1 MYLHKP
7 PTFLKG
13 KFFITKKGGC
23 HKPYKMAKHFSKE
36 TKMNKTFKRA
46 VSSVLASAMAFS
58 SVTVATV
65 STTLPFTA
73 AQAFAADATIV
84 DSFNVSDLTAGVL
97 TSNTKVGNFTLLATT
112 DKPLT
117 IESNKKSADG
127 YSFTQR
133 MKTGGKGEA
142 GKCRAIS
149 FTTTGAGNVVFYAL
163 SGKSSQDRT
172 IALVDESG
180 ATVASV
186 AVSGSD
192 FVKSTLAIPKAGTY
206 NLVPTD
212 NSVNF
217 YFVGTD
223 VALAGGDDTTTT
235 TEATTAT
242 DASTE
247 TTTEASTETTTVTT
261 TTEGSTETTTVA
273 ANWQIKADTAP
284 AEGYADGALVFEN
297 EYAAVYAAQKL
308 SITGKPLTVNGRT
321 YEKGFKTNGVNT
333 VIDGTSFRLA
343 FKVVVKKSTRV
354 SADTSGGSK
363 NSIFSYDETA
373 GTYTNLTGLVPQSQT
388 MYADLEA
395 GTVAYIGN
403 GGTNNSMLAVDIQ
416 KGPTPVTVTT
426 KLTLGN
432 AATTIPANAIVTIG
446 DQTVTADENGN
457 VEFNGKT
464 STSYKVSYEANG
476 VRYESTLSIGD
487 DGTVTSTLNLPQVSG
502 DATVTVKT
510 ANGTAVASKKVTLT
524 YYVGAKPVFYT
535 VTTDEN
541 GVATFP
547 NLGFNTY
554 NVAIAGYTSTT
565 ETFAPV
571 EGNIA
576 LTINDATAKNYSTL
590 PANASNDNLYVG
602 YTPNATVTTTYDSVQ
617 DAVDNATAGQTIYVA
632 AGTYKELV
640 TITKDIKI
648 VGASADN
655 TIITYNDSQSGND
668 GTAPNG
674 ATDKTKFHGDTVA
687 INGSVNVEF
696 ENIQI
701 KNTAEAD
708 LGVAQNATALSAYGD
723 NLAATVKLTN
733 CTIWAT
739 RDTIFTGKV
748 NANNTWT
755 FDNCTI
761 AGFQDVVCGT
771 GDVTLNDCIWELS
784 LSSDARFLVPNSSLT
799 VTTKMVAN
807 NLTINDTT
815 DTGFTAKTY
824 LGRGWGTSG
833 CSLASTQVIVNG
845 YTDNSGTL
853 VTDGVYHGYDTSLAN
868 NDGTTLADANWL
880 VRAKQNENYYTTNRD
895 LDTVAIN
902 TLQTPVT
909 KDEDGD
915 YLFKGVVNNSLLA
928 KADYIGFAVF
938 NADGTFVGNTK
949 NDTVYR
955 VTGEEG
961 DNLYTVN
968 YFKNM
973 PAEGCIVKGFVQY
986 DGVNIMN
993 EVSNQ
998 TVTAE

>member
-1 MYLHKP
+1 
-7 PTFLKG
+7 
-13 KFFITKKGGC
+13 
-23 HKPYKMAKHFSKE
+23 
-36 TKMNKTFKRA
+36 MNKTFKRA

-180 ATVASV
+180 ASVASV

-403 GGTNNSMLAVDIQ
+403 GGTNNSMLAVDIK

-432 AATTIPANAIVTIG
+432 AATTIPANATVTIG
-446 DQTVTADENGN
+446 GQTVTADENGN
-457 VEFNGKT
+457 IEFNGKT

>member
-1 MYLHKP
+1 
-7 PTFLKG
+7 
-13 KFFITKKGGC
+13 
-23 HKPYKMAKHFSKE
+23 
-36 TKMNKTFKRA
+36 MNKTFKRA

-73 AQAFAADATIV
+73 TQAFAADATIV

-403 GGTNNSMLAVDIQ
+403 GGTNNSMLAVDIK

-432 AATTIPANAIVTIG
+432 SATTIPANAIVTIG
-446 DQTVTADENGN
+446 GQTVTADENGN
-457 VEFNGKT
+457 IEFNGKT

-632 AGTYKELV
+632 AGTYKEMV

-648 VGASADN
+648 VGNSAAD

-668 GTAPNG
+668 STAPNG
-674 ATDKTKFHGDTVA
+674 ATEKTKFHGDTVA

-986 DGVNIMN
+986 DGVKIMN

>member
-1 MYLHKP
+1 
-7 PTFLKG
+7 
-13 KFFITKKGGC
+13 
-23 HKPYKMAKHFSKE
+23 
-36 TKMNKTFKRA
+36 MNKTFKRA

-648 VGASADN
+648 VGASAAD

-784 LSSDARFLVPNSSLT
+784 LSSDAKFLVPNSSKD

>member
-1 MYLHKP
+1 
-7 PTFLKG
+7 
-13 KFFITKKGGC
+13 
-23 HKPYKMAKHFSKE
+23 
-36 TKMNKTFKRA
+36 MNKTFKRA

-308 SITGKPLTVNGRT
+308 SITGRPLTVNGRT
-321 YEKGFKTNGVNT
+321 YEKGFKTNSVNT

-403 GGTNNSMLAVDIQ
+403 GGTNNSMLAVDIK

-432 AATTIPANAIVTIG
+432 SATTIPANAIVTIG
-446 DQTVTADENGN
+446 GQTVTADENGN
-457 VEFNGKT
+457 IEFNGKT

-632 AGTYKELV
+632 AGTYKEMV

-648 VGASADN
+648 VGNSAAD

-668 GTAPNG
+668 STAPNG
-674 ATDKTKFHGDTVA
+674 ATEKTKFHGDTVA

-986 DGVNIMN
+986 DGVKIMN

>member
-1 MYLHKP
+1 
-7 PTFLKG
+7 
-13 KFFITKKGGC
+13 
-23 HKPYKMAKHFSKE
+23 
-36 TKMNKTFKRA
+36 MNKTFKRA

>member
-1 MYLHKP
+1 
-7 PTFLKG
+7 
-13 KFFITKKGGC
+13 
-23 HKPYKMAKHFSKE
+23 
-36 TKMNKTFKRA
+36 MNKTFKRA

-708 LGVAQNATALSAYGD
+708 LGVTQNATALSAYGD

-784 LSSDARFLVPNSSLT
+784 LSSDARFLVPNSSKD

>member
-1 MYLHKP
+1 
-7 PTFLKG
+7 
-13 KFFITKKGGC
+13 
-23 HKPYKMAKHFSKE
+23 
-36 TKMNKTFKRA
+36 MNKTFKRA

-247 TTTEASTETTTVTT
+247 TTTEASTETTT
-261 TTEGSTETTTVA
+261 EGSTETTTVA

-308 SITGKPLTVNGRT
+308 STTGKPLTVNGRT

-343 FKVVVKKSTRV
+343 FKVVAKKSTRV

-432 AATTIPANAIVTIG
+432 AATTIPANATVTIG

-502 DATVTVKT
+502 DAT
-510 ANGTAVASKKVTLT
+510 VASKKVTLT

-590 PANASNDNLYVG
+590 PANASNDKLYVG

-648 VGASADN
+648 VGASAAD

-668 GTAPNG
+668 STAPNG
-674 ATDKTKFHGDTVA
+674 ATEKTKFHGDTVA

-986 DGVNIMN
+986 DGVKIMN

>member
-1 MYLHKP
+1 
-7 PTFLKG
+7 
-13 KFFITKKGGC
+13 
-23 HKPYKMAKHFSKE
+23 
-36 TKMNKTFKRA
+36 MNKTFKRA

-784 LSSDARFLVPNSSLT
+784 LSSDARFLVPNSSKD

-986 DGVNIMN
+986 DGVKIMN

>member
-1 MYLHKP
+1 
-7 PTFLKG
+7 
-13 KFFITKKGGC
+13 
-23 HKPYKMAKHFSKE
+23 
-36 TKMNKTFKRA
+36 MNKTFKRA

-308 SITGKPLTVNGRT
+308 SITGNPLTVNGRT

-648 VGASADN
+648 VGASAAD

-668 GTAPNG
+668 STAPNG
-674 ATDKTKFHGDTVA
+674 ATEKTKFHGDTVA

>member
-1 MYLHKP
+1 
-7 PTFLKG
+7 
-13 KFFITKKGGC
+13 
-23 HKPYKMAKHFSKE
+23 
-36 TKMNKTFKRA
+36 MNKTFKRA

-432 AATTIPANAIVTIG
+432 AATTIPANATVTIG

-668 GTAPNG
+668 STAPNG

-771 GDVTLNDCIWELS
+771 GDVTLNNCIWELS
-784 LSSDARFLVPNSSLT
+784 LSSDARFLVPNSSKD

-815 DTGFTAKTY
+815 NTGFTAKTY

-853 VTDGVYHGYDTSLAN
+853 VTNGVYHGYDTSLAN

-986 DGVNIMN
+986 DGVKIIN

>member
-1 MYLHKP
+1 
-7 PTFLKG
+7 
-13 KFFITKKGGC
+13 
-23 HKPYKMAKHFSKE
+23 
-36 TKMNKTFKRA
+36 MNKTFKRA

-73 AQAFAADATIV
+73 AQAFAAETTTVASWKSGDATIPAAFGAEAAL
-84 DSFNVSDLTAGVL
+84 SSIGNSQTIK
-97 TSNTKVGNFTLLATT
+97 TSATT
-112 DKPLT
+112 TFSDNFVT
-117 IESNKKSADG
+117 VAGTTANDAYSCVSAVATDN
-127 YSFTQR
+127 
-133 MKTGGKGEA
+133 
-142 GKCRAIS
+142 
-149 FTTTGAGNVVFYAL
+149 TGAAKGAKYCVFIPTATGNLNLYVINSGSKATKANSIRVYNNLTNNNNGTYAL
-163 SGKSSQDRT
+163 PTAYDQYDVHGYLEGAAVAPVSIPVTKGNPVCVYFGNSKS
-172 IALVDESG
+172 ILLG
-180 ATVASV
+180 M
-186 AVSGSD
+186 
-192 FVKSTLAIPKAGTY
+192 TL
-206 NLVPTD
+206 
-212 NSVNF
+212 
-217 YFVGTD
+217 VGTT
-223 VALAGGDDTTTT
+223 GGDDTTTT

-273 ANWQIKADTAP
+273 ANWQIKADTA
-284 AEGYADGALVFEN
+284 ADSYAKDELIFEN
-297 EYAAVYAAQKL
+297 EYVAVYAAQD
-308 SITGKPLTVNGRT
+308 ITVQGKPLTVNGRT
-321 YEKGFKTNGVNT
+321 YEKGFRAPSNT
-333 VIDGTSFRLA
+333 CTVDGSTFRSA
-343 FKVVVKKSTRV
+343 FKIVTKKSTRIT
-354 SADTSGGSK
+354 ADTSGGSK
-363 NSIFSYDETA
+363 NAIVDYDEST
-373 GTYTNLTGLVPQSQT
+373 GTYTNLTGFVGQAET
-388 MYADLEA
+388 MYADVDA
-395 GTVAYIGN
+395 GKTVFVGA
-403 GGTNNSMLAVDIQ
+403 GGTSNSMLAVDIQ
-416 KGPTPVTVTT
+416 AGPTPVTVTT

-432 AATTIPANAIVTIG
+432 SATAIPANATVTIG
-446 DQTVTADENGN
+446 DQTVTADENGSI
-457 VEFNGKT
+457 EFTGKT

-476 VRYESTLSIGD
+476 VRYEATLSIGD

-510 ANGTAVASKKVTLT
+510 ANGTAVANKKVTLT
-524 YYVGAKPVFYT
+524 YYVGVKPVYYT
-535 VTTDEN
+535 AKTDEN

-547 NLGFNTY
+547 GLGFNTY
-554 NVAIAGYTSTT
+554 NVAIAGYISTT

-668 GTAPNG
+668 STAPNG
-674 ATDKTKFHGDTVA
+674 ATAKTKFHGDTVA
-687 INGSVNVEF
+687 INDSVNVEF

-708 LGVAQNATALSAYGD
+708 LGVAQNATALSVYGD

-739 RDTIFTGKV
+739 RDTIYTGKV
-748 NANNTWT
+748 SANNTWT

-771 GDVTLNDCIWELS
+771 GDVTLNNCTWELN
-784 LSSDARFLVPNSSLT
+784 LSSDARLLVPASSET
-799 VTTKMVAN
+799 GSTKMVAN

-815 DTGFTAKTY
+815 DTGFTANAY
-824 LGRGWGTSG
+824 LGRGWVSANGI
-833 CSLASTQVIVNG
+833 SLKSTQAIVDG
-845 YTDNSGTL
+845 YVDNTGKVPT
-853 VTDGVYHGYDTSLAN
+853 TNDYHGYDL
-868 NDGTTLADANWL
+868 GTVGSKADTLAETNWL
-880 VRAKQNENYYTTNRD
+880 VRAKQNENFYTTNKD
-895 LDTVAIN
+895 LNTVAIN

-915 YLFKGVVNNSLLA
+915 YLFKGVVNNSLLGN
-928 KADYIGFAVF
+928 ADYIGFAVF

-961 DNLYTVN
+961 SNLYTVN

>member
-1 MYLHKP
+1 
-7 PTFLKG
+7 
-13 KFFITKKGGC
+13 
-23 HKPYKMAKHFSKE
+23 
-36 TKMNKTFKRA
+36 MNKTFKRA

-242 DASTE
+242 EASTE
-247 TTTEASTETTTVTT
+247 TTTAASTETTTVTT

-284 AEGYADGALVFEN
+284 AEGYAKGALVFEN
-297 EYAAVYAAQKL
+297 EYAAVYAAQKID
-308 SITGKPLTVNGRT
+308 ITGKPLTVNGRT

-784 LSSDARFLVPNSSLT
+784 LSSDARFLVPNSSKD

>member
-1 MYLHKP
+1 
-7 PTFLKG
+7 
-13 KFFITKKGGC
+13 
-23 HKPYKMAKHFSKE
+23 
-36 TKMNKTFKRA
+36 MNKTFKRA

-403 GGTNNSMLAVDIQ
+403 GGTNNSMLAVDIK

-432 AATTIPANAIVTIG
+432 AATTIPANATVTIG
-446 DQTVTADENGN
+446 GQTVTADENGN
-457 VEFNGKT
+457 IEFNGKT

-853 VTDGVYHGYDTSLAN
+853 VTDGVYHCYDTSLAN

>member
-1 MYLHKP
+1 
-7 PTFLKG
+7 
-13 KFFITKKGGC
+13 
-23 HKPYKMAKHFSKE
+23 
-36 TKMNKTFKRA
+36 MNKTFKRA

-73 AQAFAADATIV
+73 VQAFAAD
-84 DSFNVSDLTAGVL
+84 SNFNLSSSTLTFEDYTGSDLTPASADTVVTPTGAANTLTALAAGAPVFVNYTSSTATSKGYL
-97 TSNTKVGNFTLLATT
+97 TEAAADGPLAGTIFTKAVTSNKSVKAKDVYKISGVKKGDTVGIYYVFT
-112 DKPLT
+112 DSK
-117 IESNKKSADG
+117 
-127 YSFTQR
+127 
-133 MKTGGKGEA
+133 
-142 GKCRAIS
+142 
-149 FTTTGAGNVVFYAL
+149 
-163 SGKSSQDRT
+163 
-172 IALVDESG
+172 G
-180 ATVASV
+180 AT
-186 AVSGSD
+186 G
-192 FVKSTLAIPKAGTY
+192 KAGTVT
-206 NLVPTD
+206 LTA
-212 NSVNF
+212 
-217 YFVGTD
+217 GTATATATLENKTYKTAPAYLTVTADADCD
-223 VALAGGDDTTTT
+223 VIINAGTSSTAARLGIVAFTVSSAGGDDTTTT
-235 TEATTAT
+235 TE
-242 DASTE
+242 ASTE

-261 TTEGSTETTTVA
+261 TTEGSTETTTAA

-284 AEGYADGALVFEN
+284 SEGYADGALVFEN

-343 FKVVVKKSTRV
+343 FKVVAKKSTRV

-432 AATTIPANAIVTIG
+432 AATTIPANATVTIG
-446 DQTVTADENGN
+446 GQTVTADENGN

-784 LSSDARFLVPNSSLT
+784 LSSDARFLVPNSSKD

>member
-1 MYLHKP
+1 
-7 PTFLKG
+7 
-13 KFFITKKGGC
+13 
-23 HKPYKMAKHFSKE
+23 
-36 TKMNKTFKRA
+36 MNKTFKRA

-133 MKTGGKGEA
+133 MKTGDKGEA

-403 GGTNNSMLAVDIQ
+403 GGTNNSMLAVDIK

-432 AATTIPANAIVTIG
+432 SATTIPANAIVTIG
-446 DQTVTADENGN
+446 GQTVTADENGN
-457 VEFNGKT
+457 IEFNGKT

-973 PAEGCIVKGFVQY
+973 TAEGCIVKGFVQY

>member
-1 MYLHKP
+1 
-7 PTFLKG
+7 
-13 KFFITKKGGC
+13 
-23 HKPYKMAKHFSKE
+23 
-36 TKMNKTFKRA
+36 MNKTFKRA

-403 GGTNNSMLAVDIQ
+403 GGTNNSMLAVDIK

-432 AATTIPANAIVTIG
+432 AATTIPANATVTIG
-446 DQTVTADENGN
+446 GQTVTADENGN
-457 VEFNGKT
+457 IEFNGKT

-784 LSSDARFLVPNSSLT
+784 LSSDAKFLVPNSSLT

>member
-1 MYLHKP
+1 
-7 PTFLKG
+7 
-13 KFFITKKGGC
+13 
-23 HKPYKMAKHFSKE
+23 
-36 TKMNKTFKRA
+36 MNKTFKRA

-708 LGVAQNATALSAYGD
+708 LGIAQNATALSAYGD

-784 LSSDARFLVPNSSLT
+784 LSSDARFLVPNSSKD

>member
-1 MYLHKP
+1 
-7 PTFLKG
+7 
-13 KFFITKKGGC
+13 
-23 HKPYKMAKHFSKE
+23 
-36 TKMNKTFKRA
+36 MNKTFKRA

-73 AQAFAADATIV
+73 VQAFAAD
-84 DSFNVSDLTAGVL
+84 SNFNLSSSTLTFEDYTGSDLTPASADTVVTPTGAANTLTALAAGAPVFVNYTSSTATSKGYL
-97 TSNTKVGNFTLLATT
+97 TEAAADGPLAGTIFTKAVTSNKSVKAKDVYKISGVKKGDTVGIYYVFT
-112 DKPLT
+112 DSK
-117 IESNKKSADG
+117 
-127 YSFTQR
+127 
-133 MKTGGKGEA
+133 
-142 GKCRAIS
+142 
-149 FTTTGAGNVVFYAL
+149 
-163 SGKSSQDRT
+163 
-172 IALVDESG
+172 G
-180 ATVASV
+180 AT
-186 AVSGSD
+186 G
-192 FVKSTLAIPKAGTY
+192 KAGTVT
-206 NLVPTD
+206 LTA
-212 NSVNF
+212 
-217 YFVGTD
+217 GTATATATLENKTYKTAPAYLTVTADADCD
-223 VALAGGDDTTTT
+223 VVINAGTSSTAARLGIVAFTVSSAGGDDTTTT
-235 TEATTAT
+235 TE
-242 DASTE
+242 ASTE

-284 AEGYADGALVFEN
+284 SEGYADGALVFEN

-321 YEKGFKTNGVNT
+321 YEKGFKTNGINT

-343 FKVVVKKSTRV
+343 FKVVAKKSTRV

-432 AATTIPANAIVTIG
+432 SATTIPANATVTIG

-457 VEFNGKT
+457 IEFNGKT
-464 STSYKVSYEANG
+464 STSYKVSYEDNG

-510 ANGTAVASKKVTLT
+510 ANGTAVANKKVTLT
-524 YYVGAKPVFYT
+524 YYIGAKPVFYT

-632 AGTYKELV
+632 AGTYKEMV

-648 VGASADN
+648 VGNSAAD

-668 GTAPNG
+668 STAPNG
-674 ATDKTKFHGDTVA
+674 ATEKTKFHGDTVA

-771 GDVTLNDCIWELS
+771 GDVTLNNCIWELS
-784 LSSDARFLVPNSSLT
+784 LSSDARFFVPNSSST

-853 VTDGVYHGYDTSLAN
+853 VTDGIYHGYDTSLAN

-880 VRAKQNENYYTTNRD
+880 VRAKQNENFYTTNRD

-961 DNLYTVN
+961 DNLSTVN

-973 PAEGCIVKGFVQY
+973 PAEGCIVKGFVKY
-986 DGVNIMN
+986 DGVNIIN

>member
-1 MYLHKP
+1 
-7 PTFLKG
+7 
-13 KFFITKKGGC
+13 
-23 HKPYKMAKHFSKE
+23 
-36 TKMNKTFKRA
+36 MNKTFKRA

-784 LSSDARFLVPNSSLT
+784 LSSDARFLVPNSSKD

>member
-1 MYLHKP
+1 
-7 PTFLKG
+7 
-13 KFFITKKGGC
+13 
-23 HKPYKMAKHFSKE
+23 
-36 TKMNKTFKRA
+36 MNKTFKRA

-117 IESNKKSADG
+117 IESNNKSADG

-403 GGTNNSMLAVDIQ
+403 GGTNNSMLAVDIK

-432 AATTIPANAIVTIG
+432 AATTIPANATVTIG
-446 DQTVTADENGN
+446 GQTVTADENGN
-457 VEFNGKT
+457 IEFNGKT

>member
-1 MYLHKP
+1 
-7 PTFLKG
+7 
-13 KFFITKKGGC
+13 
-23 HKPYKMAKHFSKE
+23 
-36 TKMNKTFKRA
+36 MNKTFKRA

-432 AATTIPANAIVTIG
+432 AATTIPANATVTIG

-632 AGTYKELV
+632 AGTYKEMV

-648 VGASADN
+648 VGNSAAD

-668 GTAPNG
+668 STAPNG
-674 ATDKTKFHGDTVA
+674 ATEKTKFHGDTVA

-853 VTDGVYHGYDTSLAN
+853 VTNGVYHGYDTSLAN

-986 DGVNIMN
+986 DGVKIMN